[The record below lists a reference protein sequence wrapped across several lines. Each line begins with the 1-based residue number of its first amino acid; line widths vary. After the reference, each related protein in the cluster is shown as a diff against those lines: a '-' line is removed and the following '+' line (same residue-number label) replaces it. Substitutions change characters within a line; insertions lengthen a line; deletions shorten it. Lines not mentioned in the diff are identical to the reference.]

1 MTTQNSDN
9 WSPQAGSSP
18 CKKEFLKL
26 QSGGKVWCM
35 VQLQRKGE
43 KEEWRTRG
51 NNKRGKENYM
61 KEKKKEKEESKVRG
75 KRKKKKGKMIER
87 GN

>member
-1 MTTQNSDN
+1 
-9 WSPQAGSSP
+9 
-18 CKKEFLKL
+18 
-26 QSGGKVWCM
+26 M

-75 KRKKKKGKMIER
+75 KRRKRKKKKGKMIER
-87 GN
+87 GH